1 MKVSTG
7 IKGLDEIVH
16 GGLPADR
23 SYLIVGSAGNGKTV
37 LSMQWLLEGVRLGEK
52 VAYVTL
58 AEPASSLH
66 FNAAGFGWDLA
77 GVEIMDLTALGES
90 FSEGEYRV
98 FQSDEVERPDVW
110 KSLFDFIKAERPV
123 RIVIDSIT
131 HLRYLSSDPYQF
143 RRHVRGL
150 VSSLNKVGCT
160 AYLLYEPSEFAFEA
174 SVGLAVDGIL
184 HLRRGI
190 SPGLA
195 TGVRSIEVEKLRGTD
210 FLSGLHPLRISSS
223 GMEIFP
229 HRVEKTGSTRPGELI
244 ISSGIAAID
253 ALLGGGLESGT
264 TTMLCGPAGV
274 GKSSLGTQFL
284 IEGAKRGGRSVLFT
298 FEESPESVLKRSR
311 GISVPL
317 AAHLESGAV
326 KIVRVNPMELYPDEF
341 LAMVR
346 HAVEEE
352 GFTSVMIDSLRGYEF
367 AMEEFGMA
375 KAHVHNLVT
384 YLNRNAVTTVIVS
397 EVEYI
402 TSADLR
408 ATDMGVSHLADTV
421 VLMRYAEY
429 EGRIVK
435 IINCL
440 KKRIGGFEPD
450 IRLLT
455 IDARGMAVGD
465 KLDYLQGILSGAPTL
480 TRQSP

>member
-1 MKVSTG
+1 MRVSTG

-16 GGLPADR
+16 GGLPAGR
-23 SYLIVGSAGNGKTV
+23 SYLVVGAAGNGKTV
-37 LSMQWLLEGVRLGEK
+37 LSMQWLLEGARTGEK

-58 AEPASSLH
+58 AEPASSLQ
-66 FNAAGFGWDLA
+66 FNAAGFAWDLS
-77 GVEIMDLTALGES
+77 GVEILDLTALGES
-90 FSEGEYRV
+90 FIEGEYRV
-98 FQSDEVERPDVW
+98 FHPDEVERPDVW
-110 KSLFDFIKAERPV
+110 KTLFDFIKSELPV
-123 RIVIDSIT
+123 RMVIDSIT

-150 VSSLNKVGCT
+150 VSSLNSAGCT
-160 AYLLYEPSEFAFEA
+160 AYLLYEPSEFAYEA

-210 FLSGLHPLRISSS
+210 FLSGTHPLRIGSR

-229 HRVEKTGSTRPGELI
+229 HRIEKTGSTRPGELVV
-244 ISSGIAAID
+244 SSGIAGID
-253 ALLGGGLESGT
+253 ELLGGGLESGT

-284 IEGAKRGGRSVLFT
+284 IEGAKRGGRSILFT

-317 AAHLESGAV
+317 ATYLESGAV

-346 HAVEEE
+346 QAVED
-352 GFTSVMIDSLRGYEF
+352 GFNSVMIDSLRGYEF

-375 KAHVHNLVT
+375 RAHIHNLVT
-384 YLNRNAVTTVIVS
+384 YLNRNGVTTVIVS
-397 EVEYI
+397 EAAYI
-402 TSADLR
+402 TSSDLR
-408 ATDMGVSHLADTV
+408 ATDLGVSHLADTV
-421 VLMRYAEY
+421 VLMRYAEN

-450 IRLLT
+450 IRQLT
-455 IDARGMAVGD
+455 IDSGGIKVGA
-465 KLDYLQGILSGAPTL
+465 KLAHLQGILSGAPTRA
-480 TRQSP
+480 RQVS